1 MEPILI
7 AVLSILAIGI
17 AIWLIGI
24 FLICPG
30 QKREG
35 IEKYK
40 SVKFAHRGLHDSVKA
55 ENSMSAFEAAKENGF
70 GIELDVR
77 LSKDGELMV
86 YHDDDLSRIVGI
98 EGKFSDF
105 TCAELSEMK
114 LLGTEDKIPTFK
126 EVLDLI
132 DGDVPLLV
140 ELKVASGERGV
151 AKKFVEV
158 IEGYKGDF
166 IVESFNPFA
175 LRELRAL
182 RPDIIRGILSTEY
195 MKSPKHKGKTLFRML
210 QNLQFNFLMRPDFIA
225 YEKNGSGV
233 RNLRRIRRSFETTLI
248 AWTIKSQEEEDAAL
262 NSGFDTVIFEGYIPQ
277 NKRSL

>member
-55 ENSMSAFEAAKENGF
+55 ENSMSAFAAAKENGF